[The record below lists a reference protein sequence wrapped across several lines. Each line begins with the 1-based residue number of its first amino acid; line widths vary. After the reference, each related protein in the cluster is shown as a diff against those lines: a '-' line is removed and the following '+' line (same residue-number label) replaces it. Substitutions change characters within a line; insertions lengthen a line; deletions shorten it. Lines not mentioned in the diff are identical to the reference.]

1 MKSMNFG
8 LIKSLCAFLC
18 SAIAL
23 SVFAGL
29 SNTAQAQA
37 NTVKI
42 ISDLGVCLDVQGA
55 RTENGTPIVVY
66 QCHDGANQKFDLVKD
81 SNGYNTLRFAGKCV
95 DAAASQGL
103 FNRFIAVGARLV
115 LWDCNNQ
122 VNQVWVTNGKQ
133 LRGANN
139 FCVDIVEGNPSKGVV
154 VWNCGE
160 QGQPNQSWTLQ
171 TVSAAAPVATPAP
184 AASPPAAPRYGL
196 DLSKLRA
203 MMERLGLNNTSA
215 MNTSEL
221 NNTSALIFLDGYGL
235 TVTNEVPKE
244 TTFVNADNFT
254 MPMGNNFTMPMG
266 NNFSTQAIPQNKI
279 GVAYVRGG
287 GRPVM
292 CLTRPDPRNTTY
304 AYLTPVINGRETCRE
319 NPDRSIVIFSNGLLR
334 WVDPKTG
341 PTNICFS
348 IGMNSQVD
356 PSSGYKGPIG
366 YAFWT
371 DCKLA
376 VRWEPNRFH
385 PDAISVVGWHD
396 WILTSFQV
404 PFKAG
409 DRINYALSHML
420 YPARRG
426 APGADVMTWW
436 LFPMPVTDLNKR

>member
-66 QCHDGANQKFDLVKD
+66 QCHDGANQKFDIVKD
-81 SNGYNTLRFAGKCV
+81 SNGGNTLRFAGKCV
-95 DAAASQGL
+95 DAVRTVGI
-103 FNRFIAVGARLV
+103 RVMPGARLI
-115 LWDCNNQ
+115 LWDCNNGA
-122 VNQVWVTNGKQ
+122 NQAFGSNGKQ
-133 LRGANN
+133 LQGANEL
-139 FCVDIVEGNPSKGVV
+139 CVDIVESNPAKGVV
-154 VWNCGE
+154 MWNCGA

-221 NNTSALIFLDGYGL
+221 NNTSALIFLDVLGL

-244 TTFVNADNFT
+244 TTFVNADN
-254 MPMGNNFTMPMG
+254 
-266 NNFSTQAIPQNKI
+266 
-279 GVAYVRGG
+279 
-287 GRPVM
+287 
-292 CLTRPDPRNTTY
+292 
-304 AYLTPVINGRETCRE
+304 
-319 NPDRSIVIFSNGLLR
+319 
-334 WVDPKTG
+334 
-341 PTNICFS
+341 
-348 IGMNSQVD
+348 
-356 PSSGYKGPIG
+356 
-366 YAFWT
+366 
-371 DCKLA
+371 
-376 VRWEPNRFH
+376 
-385 PDAISVVGWHD
+385 
-396 WILTSFQV
+396 
-404 PFKAG
+404 
-409 DRINYALSHML
+409 
-420 YPARRG
+420 
-426 APGADVMTWW
+426 
-436 LFPMPVTDLNKR
+436 